1 MTTLCIEDCVLDM
14 SERSEFKVRRAIRM
28 RASIWGVTGNDVRV
42 AERCSMNALRY
53 GESEAAA
60 IDKGYRALAHARRTQ
75 RLPGGAA

>member
-42 AERCSMNALRY
+42 AERCSVTALRC
-53 GESEAAA
+53 GESDAAA
-60 IDKGYRALAHARRTQ
+60 IAKGYRALAHARRTQ